1 MKNHIACFYDLSPP
15 PKKDVVNPQVT
26 AATCPHLPGHIHIIH
41 HMPKLKGAKGTAKH
55 SKIRSAI
62 KSNRFQSI
70 CCLLVIPQNI
80 NLENPFPKKKR
91 KAKLGRQT
99 HGRFTRAASATLLRL
114 RAAAGGGA
122 ILHHRGQGSRRLV
135 QQTMDLTVRT
145 ISLGSQRLFFWEK
158 IDGTIGEVV

>member
-15 PKKDVVNPQVT
+15 QKKDVVNPQVT

-62 KSNRFQSI
+62 KSNHFQSI

-80 NLENPFPKKKR
+80 NLENPFPQKKNERPNLAAKPTGVSPERQAQLSSDSELLLVVEPSSTTEDKDRDALSSKR
-91 KAKLGRQT
+91 WT
-99 HGRFTRAASATLLRL
+99 
-114 RAAAGGGA
+114 
-122 ILHHRGQGSRRLV
+122 
-135 QQTMDLTVRT
+135 
-145 ISLGSQRLFFWEK
+145 WP
-158 IDGTIGEVV
+158 